1 MRLPR
6 LSMPGLP
13 QHIVIR
19 GNNGQS
25 IFHTDH
31 DYRTFLAYTA
41 SSSEKFGC
49 VIHAYVLMPNH
60 LHIFATPDA
69 KGAVGK
75 MVQLMA
81 RQYVQYFNNQY
92 QRTGTLW
99 EGRYKSA
106 LVDGSQYALDC
117 YRYIER
123 NPLRSGLVAC
133 PSDYPWS
140 SYRHHA
146 MGIQDT
152 LINDCEAYNG
162 LADSLEV
169 RTSLYRDFCA
179 RETELQVLNKI
190 RIETNRSRVL
200 GDYKFKR
207 RIEKMLDI
215 DLSIKARGGDRR
227 SLAYRRSEECCT

>member
-1 MRLPR
+1 MA
-6 LSMPGLP
+6 GLP

-19 GNNGQS
+19 GNNGQN

-31 DYRTFLAYTA
+31 DYRTFLAYTTT
-41 SSSEKFGC
+41 SSEKFSC
-49 VIHAYVLMPNH
+49 AIHAYVLMPNH
-60 LHIFATPDA
+60 VHLFATPEV

-92 QRTGTLW
+92 HRTGTLW

-123 NPLRSGLVAC
+123 NPVRSGLVSC

-140 SYRHHA
+140 SYRYNA
-146 MGIQDT
+146 MRAQNTPISVCDGY
-152 LINDCEAYNG
+152 IN
-162 LADSLEV
+162 LADDLE
-169 RTSLYRDFCA
+169 RRASLYRDFCA
-179 RETELQVLNKI
+179 TEADLQTLNKI
-190 RIETNRSRVL
+190 RTETNRSRVL
-200 GDYKFKR
+200 GDYQFQRK
-207 RIEKMLDI
+207 IEKLLDI
-215 DLSIKARGGDRR
+215 DLSVKARGGDRR
-227 SLAYRRSEECCT
+227 SLAYRQSDGCCT